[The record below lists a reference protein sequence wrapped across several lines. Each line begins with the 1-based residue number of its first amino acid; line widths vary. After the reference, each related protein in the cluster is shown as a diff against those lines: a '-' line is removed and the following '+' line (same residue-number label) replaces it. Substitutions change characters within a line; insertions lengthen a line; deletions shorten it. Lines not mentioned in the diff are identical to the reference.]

1 MQSTIAGQGL
11 GLGGGA
17 ASYARRNCYERTL
30 QDAGSTPCAGIVE
43 ARQVPAGV
51 CPPVGREWPV
61 GERTHPSKGP
71 DQAPG
76 DEMTLPKATCWTLAV
91 TLSEVFAFESPS
103 LNRPIDDGPGR
114 ADFRRTLARPP
125 LAYWT
130 AVG

>member
-1 MQSTIAGQGL
+1 MPAVTVTRGT
-11 GLGGGA
+11 
-17 ASYARRNCYERTL
+17 C
-30 QDAGSTPCAGIVE
+30 GSPGVL
-43 ARQVPAGV
+43 PAQAFQRPV
-51 CPPVGREWPV
+51 CEKP
-61 GERTHPSKGP
+61 HPSKGP

-103 LNRPIDDGPGR
+103 LNRPIDDGLGR